1 MLHLSS
7 DRLAE
12 LADAEP
18 TSLEADHLAAC
29 AACARERA
37 ATRALLMMARA
48 EREQLGMPLT
58 RWDSLAP
65 ELHRAGLVTAGALM
79 SLPREP
85 SADPDALVRSR
96 RVRHVVRWLQAAA
109 VLLLIG
115 GGAAI
120 GRISAGASPIWFESA
135 SARERA
141 EGRSIRDEPLP
152 PLPPVSSLP
161 ALPPTAIAVGP
172 TADGLLPE
180 FRSVDEALAALRRY
194 EVAYQHAAAY
204 LADHDS
210 TARVNEPEAVRTRLV
225 ALDRVGRAMG
235 EALREAPYDPVINVY
250 YLTTLGQR
258 QATLRELD
266 MSLRNGRRIRSF

>member
-18 TSLEADHLAAC
+18 TPLEADHLAVC
-29 AACARERA
+29 ATCARERA
-37 ATRALLMMARA
+37 VTRALLVMARG

-79 SLPREP
+79 SEP
-85 SADPDALVRSR
+85 PQSFVSADSVAHTRSR
-96 RVRHVVRWLQAAA
+96 RVGYVVRWLQAAA

-120 GRISAGASPIWFESA
+120 GRISAGASPISFKPAPASES
-135 SARERA
+135 R
-141 EGRSIRDEPLP
+141 PH
-152 PLPPVSSLP
+152 
-161 ALPPTAIAVGP
+161 TAIAVVGP
-172 TADGLLPE
+172 RVRDDALLPE
-180 FRSVDEALAALRRY
+180 FKSVSEAVAALRRY

-210 TARVNEPEAVRTRLV
+210 SARVDEPAAVRTRLA
-225 ALDRVGRAMG
+225 ALDRAGRAMG

-258 QATLRELD
+258 QATLRELE
-266 MSLRNGRRIRSF
+266 MSLPDGHRIRSF